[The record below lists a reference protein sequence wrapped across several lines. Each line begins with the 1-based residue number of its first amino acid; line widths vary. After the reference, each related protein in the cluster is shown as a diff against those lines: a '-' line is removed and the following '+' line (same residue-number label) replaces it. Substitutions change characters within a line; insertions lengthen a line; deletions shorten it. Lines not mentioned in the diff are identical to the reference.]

1 MEIQISPRVHI
12 PWNFKCFLI
21 EVFSFVVVV
30 MVMFKERNYKMLY
43 KDPIFSS
50 SWSSISLVQHMPLAP
65 HPHDLA
71 NLRGYL
77 HTENARELTL

>member
-1 MEIQISPRVHI
+1 
-12 PWNFKCFLI
+12 
-21 EVFSFVVVV
+21 
-30 MVMFKERNYKMLY
+30 MVMFKERNYKVLY

-50 SWSSISLVQHMPLAP
+50 SWSSISLVQHMRLAP

-77 HTENARELTL
+77 HTENARELTLQEQHSSNKGQELVGNTASPSPVAR